1 MRKLVCMFVLCIIM
15 ISSLGAIM
23 SINDVTRTMGFRT
36 RLTGGQNRLE
46 YSPALSTVKVVVPY
60 PDDVTSVS
68 YTTANV
74 DFKNNMIATT
84 TTPILPDGVEIHFVN
99 VTPTDGWSD
108 PVVIAKITPDHLN
121 SSMNVR
127 IEPTKSYTWGINIE
141 PFSNGD
147 PDIRYSQKNI
157 TLKAKAKMVY
167 YCGATECTPAELNKN
182 AVGDINMVFE
192 IVMVGKYKYG
202 PYQISG
208 LVRGKET
215 TIAGRTFQIMD
226 AADGSSVYLRV
237 GSEVYDV
244 AISTEEG
251 QVFLDSK
258 MAVKAKTVLIPDY
271 NDPTKDKIS
280 LEIFS
285 ETQLEGLEYSTDISE
300 YQYSGEIVW
309 GKPDNAAL
317 TGTGALR
324 TIRIECFEPLDVQ
337 IPFKFEGSEG
347 RNIYIKWNQG
357 IDEFS
362 DPQLKNS
369 YVDPNDPYYKENYVT
384 IRADASAMTRNSAP
398 KSDLLEIWDYDSDIV
413 ISRIRVEIARI
424 QGPIEII
431 PITKAYVGQE
441 MQISINEGSFPVDA
455 GRISKISYRYGT
467 QNPVDACN
475 GVGTC
480 TNPLV
485 ITPTSVGELR
495 VSARVDNDTF
505 NSRSIPITNPPPEY
519 DIEGS
524 LEVMAGSTTE
534 YRIYD
539 KNSLNDAGAGVVN
552 SILITDPAGN
562 PFLRDKGARVT
573 FNPSTQGS
581 YQLQVDFTNTQI
593 SPISKTITV
602 KPKVVEFTP
611 TRIGETIKIT
621 MAEPNQGTVTF
632 TDTVGTTYY
641 GGEGVVGER
650 TFTGF
655 PDGTTITISV
665 SAQGY
670 AANSKEV
677 TFPAKPVVG
686 LNLNFEKSSNKLV
699 GDYTPSDAKVTLYYE
714 PTGRPDQRE
723 TVTSNFQGGSIVW
736 AKPKNGS
743 YILTGIKDGYKDNS
757 VRVDV
762 TGASFFNDIG
772 SINPLFI
779 AIPLAAL
786 ALIGGFVYLSRSGK
800 LENLRFRKGDKG
812 DQDFGDYEEY
822 ADDYPR
828 EAGGQEEMEYAQ
840 EPPPSQPDSDVAKM
854 IIQARRKGK
863 MSK

>member
-36 RLTGGQNRLE
+36 RLVGGQNRLE
-46 YSPALSTVKVVVPY
+46 YSPALSTVKVAVPFS
-60 PDDVTSVS
+60 DTTSVML
-68 YTTANV
+68 TTATV
-74 DFKNNMIATT
+74 DFKNSITT
-84 TTPILPDGVEIHFVN
+84 TDEN
-99 VTPTDGWSD
+99 VTIDLN
-108 PVVIAKITPDHLN
+108 VVPYDISGAISGKIEDNLPLTTLLHIGEGETASWNIYITPFTTG
-121 SSMNVR
+121 
-127 IEPTKSYTWGINIE
+127 EE
-141 PFSNGD
+141 
-147 PDIRYSQKNI
+147 RYVQENFKL
-157 TLKAKAKMVY
+157 TYKAKPTYK
-167 YCGATECTPAELNKN
+167 CDGGACTETQLNTN
-182 AVGDINMVFE
+182 TVGDINIVFDITMIGE
-192 IVMVGKYKYG
+192 YKYG
-202 PYQISG
+202 PYQVAG

-215 TIAGRTFQIMD
+215 TIAGRVFQVMD
-226 AADGSSVYLRV
+226 AADGSSIYLRL
-237 GSEVYDV
+237 GSEVSDI
-244 AISTEEG
+244 AIDNSHA
-251 QVFLDSK
+251 FLDSK
-258 MAVKAKTVLIPDY
+258 IAVKPKTVLIPNYED
-271 NDPTKDKIS
+271 TSQDKIAVELYS
-280 LEIFS
+280 A
-285 ETQLEGLEYSTDISE
+285 TQLEGLEYSTDISE

-324 TIRIECFEPLDVQ
+324 TIRVECFEPLDVQ
-337 IPFKFEGSEG
+337 IPFTFEGSEG

-369 YVDPNDPYYKENYVT
+369 YVDPNDLYYKENYVT

-398 KSDLLEIWDYDSDIV
+398 KSDLLEIWDYDSDII

-441 MQISINEGSFPVDA
+441 MQISINEGSYPVDA

-467 QNPVDACN
+467 QNPEEVCN

-485 ITPTSVGELR
+485 LTPVSVGELR
-495 VSARVDNDTF
+495 VSARVDDDTF

-573 FNPSTQGS
+573 FKPSEQGS

-632 TDTVGTTYY
+632 TDTAGTTYY

-670 AANSKEV
+670 AADSREV

-723 TVTSNFQGGSIVW
+723 TVTSNFQGGSVVW

-772 SINPLFI
+772 SVNPLFI
-779 AIPLAAL
+779 AVPLIAL
-786 ALIGGFVYLSRSGK
+786 ALIGGFVYLSRSGR
-800 LENLRFRKGDKG
+800 LDNLRRGKGEGG
-812 DQDFGDYEEY
+812 DQDFGDYDEY
-822 ADDYPR
+822 TGDYP
-828 EAGGQEEMEYAQ
+828 EDAGGHEGMEYVQ